1 MKNYT
6 STEVEAKLSETK
18 TKEPLPTQT
27 SLRWAPYIIVPGNSH
42 FFAGEIEGKCL
53 CEEKKKKKR
62 CITVYENSIRMTEMQ
77 LCNNFQMI
85 ITLQR
90 TNTFCYF
97 VELSH

>member
-53 CEEKKKKKR
+53 CEEKKKKKKGALL
-62 CITVYENSIRMTEMQ
+62 YMK
-77 LCNNFQMI
+77 
-85 ITLQR
+85 TL
-90 TNTFCYF
+90 
-97 VELSH
+97 